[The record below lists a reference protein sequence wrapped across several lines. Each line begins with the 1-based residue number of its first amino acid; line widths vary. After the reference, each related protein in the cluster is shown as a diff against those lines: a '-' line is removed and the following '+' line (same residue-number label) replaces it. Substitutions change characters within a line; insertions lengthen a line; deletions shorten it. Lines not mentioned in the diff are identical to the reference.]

1 MNQAANDTRKLML
14 KRYAV
19 IIDTAIV
26 MRVSF
31 SANPNIRAACIP
43 FPGSPKAFA
52 CGHIYSLK
60 VRL

>member
-19 IIDTAIV
+19 IIDAAIV

-31 SANPNIRAACIP
+31 SANPKIRAACIP
-43 FPGSPKAFA
+43 FPGSPRALA
-52 CGHIYSLK
+52 
-60 VRL
+60 